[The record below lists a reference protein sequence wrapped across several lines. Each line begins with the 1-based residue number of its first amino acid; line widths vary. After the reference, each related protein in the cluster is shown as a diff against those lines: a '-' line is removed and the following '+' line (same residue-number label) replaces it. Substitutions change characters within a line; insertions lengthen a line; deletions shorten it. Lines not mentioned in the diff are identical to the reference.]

1 MDSTTRN
8 YKQLL
13 RRFLA
18 VGLTL
23 MMILGGTIAVLAEE
37 GGAVT
42 EVQPWTLNG
51 GKLAVN
57 TQAALKDYA
66 YGGTPWV
73 SANPAFIMEKLF
85 VTAEKELLYHEK
97 ASGSELYGKD
107 TNNGDKNYT
116 KFTYELKYNEGA
128 PYIYY
133 PSEWCDAFVDWCMWS
148 TYGSMKARDLICGPF
163 NGYTPSSSSYY
174 KNKKQWYTTPMV
186 GDQVFFQG
194 PTRINHTG
202 IVIRVT
208 DTHVYTIEGNAINRV
223 RKRVYPLGT
232 SAIAGY
238 GRPKYDAPAAVAH
251 PADAIKSVEI
261 AGGITK
267 VGDWAFANCTA
278 NSAAKLPEG
287 LKQIGNYAFY
297 NKYSLKNV
305 NLPST
310 LTTIGDAAFQ
320 STAIGSAWL
329 PDSVNSIGHSAFF
342 GCQNL
347 VEVVIPEGVKKIEEY
362 TFMGCENLVYV
373 KLPASLTSIQLSAFA
388 ACDRLANIV
397 YAGTQSQWN
406 SVQKLAEDNGG
417 GKYNLTQTIHFNNAQ
432 KVSGYYDVF
441 TDDWFGGDVS
451 YVKDRGL
458 MNGTGEGVFEPGT
471 GASRGMVVTILYR
484 LAGSPATA
492 AASTEMVPLEEES
505 EVNQSEEAEPL
516 RTEDSGLET
525 PESEAT
531 EPHQTEGSGMETSVN
546 ESEDSLQTSDSGLE
560 TPESE
565 SEELSQSSELL
576 ASGSQ
581 PENITGMEEA
591 PAYAAPSAF
600 KDVESGAWYSAAVAW
615 AHQNGIVNGY
625 EDNRFGPNDPV
636 TRQQLATILYRYAK
650 MTGADAKAD
659 GSGVNLGKYKD
670 ANEIG
675 DYAADAL
682 KWVNAAKIMTGTS
695 ETTLEPAGKSNRA
708 QLAAVLHR
716 FCNLTGY

>member
-1 MDSTTRN
+1 MDSTTHN
-8 YKQLL
+8 YKKLL

-23 MMILGGTIAVLAEE
+23 MMILGGTIGVLAEE

-42 EVQPWTLNG
+42 EVQPWTLSG
-51 GKLAVN
+51 GTLAVN

-73 SANPAFIMEKLF
+73 SANPAFIMDKLF

-116 KFTYELKYNEGA
+116 KYTYELKYNEGA
-128 PYIYY
+128 SYIYY

-148 TYGSMKARDLICGPF
+148 TYGSWKARDLICGPF

-174 KNKKQWYTTPMV
+174 KNKKQWYTKPMV

-202 IVIRVT
+202 IVIKVT

-238 GRPKYDAPAAVAH
+238 GRPRYDAPAAVEH
-251 PADAIKSVEI
+251 PADAIKSVQI
-261 AGGITK
+261 ASGITK

-278 NSAAKLPEG
+278 NASAKLPEG

-297 NKYSLKNV
+297 NNYSLKNV

-320 STAIGSAWL
+320 NTAIGSAWL
-329 PDSVNSIGHSAFF
+329 PDSVTSIGHSAFF

-362 TFMGCENLVYV
+362 TFMGCENLVSV
-373 KLPASLTSIQLSAFA
+373 RLPASLTSIQLSAFA

-397 YAGTQSQWN
+397 FAGTQSQWN
-406 SVQKLAEDNGG
+406 AVQKLAEDNGG
-417 GKYNLTQTIHFNNAQ
+417 GKYNLTQTIHFNGAQ

-441 TDDWFGGDVS
+441 TDDWFGADVT

-484 LAGSPATA
+484 LAGSPAAA
-492 AASTEMVPLEEES
+492 AASTEMVPLEEETEVSIGS
-505 EVNQSEEAEPL
+505 EPANEADVIQSEAKDPE
-516 RTEDSGLET
+516 EDSSAA
-525 PESEAT
+525 PQNDNDT
-531 EPHQTEGSGMETSVN
+531 EPQNEDNTELQN
-546 ESEDSLQTSDSGLE
+546 DNIAPQDDSIAPQDDTVDD
-560 TPESE
+560 PDVIR
-565 SEELSQSSELL
+565 SEEMDL
-576 ASGSQ
+576 
-581 PENITGMEEA
+581 TGTEEA
-591 PAYAAPSAF
+591 ASYAAPPAF

-659 GSGVNLGKYKD
+659 GSGVNLSKYKD

-675 DYAADAL
+675 DYAVDAL